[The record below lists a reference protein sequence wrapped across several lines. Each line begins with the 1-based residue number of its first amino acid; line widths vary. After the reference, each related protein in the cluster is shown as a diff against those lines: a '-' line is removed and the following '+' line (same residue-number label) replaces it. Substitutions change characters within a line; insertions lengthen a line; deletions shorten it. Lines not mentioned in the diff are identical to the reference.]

1 MTSADDRYLVP
12 GLARGL
18 QLLACFSRQEPQLTG
33 AELSRRLDVPRAS
46 VFRLLQTL
54 EQMGFVE
61 RVNFFRNSDSITHSR
76 TMVSVAKGGR
86 FSTPRALY

>member
-1 MTSADDRYLVP
+1 MRSTRCCRPPPEHGSRDQENKHINDASDLYLVP

-18 QLLACFSRQEPQLTG
+18 QLLGCFTRQEPQLTG

-61 RVNFFRNSDSITHSR
+61 R
-76 TMVSVAKGGR
+76 
-86 FSTPRALY
+86 